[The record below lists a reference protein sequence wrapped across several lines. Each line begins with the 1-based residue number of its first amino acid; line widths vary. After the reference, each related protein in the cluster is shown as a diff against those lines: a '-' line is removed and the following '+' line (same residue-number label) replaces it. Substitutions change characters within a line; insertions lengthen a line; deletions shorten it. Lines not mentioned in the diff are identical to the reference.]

1 MRQFSRLC
9 SWHHFD
15 SPETPRVQFHIS
27 ILARAE
33 VLHVRAKKFSLPSRA
48 EISAWAEIRHLK

>member
-1 MRQFSRLC
+1 M
-9 SWHHFD
+9 
-15 SPETPRVQFHIS
+15 QFHIS